1 MEMISKKV
9 EKIKDL
15 NVAYEVFDTVDE
27 LIEYLYTQPH
37 RRGGDAIE
45 GGDFDDANWKG
56 CKNFKEAENLALN
69 GWEEVLEKKEFQS
82 FYNKKVGEENKM
94 IKFKNDV
101 VGYVPIVP
109 NVIRGI
115 PNCMINI
122 EKRKVKSKIIHILYN
137 ISITCGYS
145 SEQIMKAGLELMS
158 AIVELERQGFRIK
171 LTAMQDFTSWE
182 ESVGT
187 DILMINLKNEYKK
200 LDLFTTMFTLMH
212 PAMFR
217 TIGFAWYERS
227 PVVREKSGYGTSI
240 ENPDYMSEKKIN
252 DCLAEIVHDDNVKY
266 IYSKQI
272 INKKM
277 NSQEIQEFLLK

>member
-1 MEMISKKV
+1 MISKTV
-9 EKIKDL
+9 GKIKDV
-15 NVAYEVFDTVDE
+15 NVAYEIFDTVDE
-27 LIEYLYTQPH
+27 LIEYLYSQPH
-37 RRGGDAIE
+37 RRGNDAMNGI
-45 GGDFDDANWKG
+45 FDDEEWRG

-69 GWEEVLEKKEFQS
+69 GWEEVIEKKEFQN
-82 FYNKKVGEENKM
+82 FYNKKIGEENKM

-122 EKRKVKSKIIHILYN
+122 EKRPVKSKIIHILYN
-137 ISITCGYS
+137 ISVTSGFRGQ
-145 SEQIMKAGLELMS
+145 EIMDAGLELMS

-182 ESVGT
+182 RSVGT
-187 DILMINLKNEYKK
+187 DILMIKLKSEYKK
-200 LDLFTTMFTLMH
+200 LDLFTTMFSLMH

-227 PVVREKSGYGTSI
+227 PVVREKSGYGTDIS
-240 ENPDYMSEKKIN
+240 NPDYMSKEKITA
-252 DCLAEIVHDDNVKY
+252 CLGEIVHDDNVKY

-272 INKKM
+272 IRNKM
-277 NSQEIQEFLLK
+277 DSQKIQEFLLK